1 MRPFQPFNRLSSHLL
16 SLLTQKVATYVN
28 PPITVVP
35 YLTAS
40 VVKQLTRPIVGQPFW
55 ALDSDFNKVFW
66 SDYPRHKR
74 RFCQSIPVSAE
85 LPMVNRYQVA
95 RAMADAVLDYIN
107 GLLPNLLVC
116 PQLQM
121 SFLPMCRYQ
130 LQHQLVNHEI
140 PGLYHWFRHYGE
152 VIATRKPSKRP
163 LYINHTT
170 VPTAYIKAFITQC
183 DLPEPTQAIV
193 HQSPNTP
200 GEIRKRIKG
209 LLKGKALAPVSPS
222 ETHGAMAIIASQH
235 YLHVLTPILHSLSQT
250 HALTLVLTDPSI
262 VIDSALLDRLR
273 LNNSVTVLQNDIKP
287 SDGDWRAAKSFLNQM
302 LNRIDSISNPNDRAL
317 ILNLL
322 DPLWVSIKNT
332 LSIET
337 LIQAYQPRLVLGCS
351 EYTMFSHIQTVLQPK
366 YGFKTLNVQHGN
378 MDPPYT
384 LDTVTFDSF
393 FVWNEQTRHIV
404 EQDGYHPMDSVHI
417 VGNPQWESLAND
429 YQHTKPS
436 PLYQDLLTW
445 KGADSL
451 IGAFAQYL
459 DVNHSE
465 ADRNAYLGALL
476 LYVKN
481 NPNVKLLIKP
491 HPSEKA
497 MASMQRY
504 IDSHNLGKRVR
515 LLSPNALSLWETLK
529 IIDIA
534 TSVFSTTL
542 IDALSL
548 KKPVVA
554 LDFYHLL
561 EEVHVDIHDLA
572 WVAHSADEAHEI
584 FTDLLADSPI
594 EKHLTRFDDHQ
605 EAWQELF
612 PTFNQPYTY
621 RLERQLAL
629 LLGLPLPPEP
639 LPEAILEPGP
649 EPDIQAED
657 DLAEDDAVASDNT
670 DDHETEADDG
680 RPEASDEPPVEIASE
695 ETVDDETP
703 IVSG

>member
-1 MRPFQPFNRLSSHLL
+1 MRPFQPLNRLTSHMM
-16 SLLTQKVATYVN
+16 SLLTQKVSSYVN
-28 PPITVVP
+28 PPITMVP

-40 VVKQLTRPIVGQPFW
+40 VVRQLTKPIIGQPFW
-55 ALDSDFNKVFW
+55 ALDSTLNKAFW
-66 SDYPRHKR
+66 SDYPRHTR
-74 RFCQSIPVSAE
+74 RFCKSIPVPTE

-95 RAMADAVLDYIN
+95 RAMADAILDYAN

-116 PQLQM
+116 PQLQL

-140 PGLYHWFRHYGE
+140 PALYHWFRHYSE
-152 VIATRKPSKRP
+152 MIATRKPSKRP

-170 VPTAYIKAFITQC
+170 VPTPYIKAFITQC
-183 DLPEPTQAIV
+183 DLPEPLQAIV

-200 GEIRKRIKG
+200 AEIHKRIKG
-209 LLKGKALAPVSPS
+209 LLKGQTLPTVTPGQVGG
-222 ETHGAMAIIASQH
+222 TMAIISSQH
-235 YLHVLTPILHSLSQT
+235 YLNVLTPILHSLSQT
-250 HALTLVLTDPSI
+250 QALTLVLTDPGI
-262 VIDSALLDRLR
+262 KIDSALLDRLR
-273 LNNSVTVLQNDIKP
+273 LNNEVTVVSNDLKP
-287 SDGDWRAAKSFLNQM
+287 MDTDWLAAKSFLKQL
-302 LNRIDSISNPNDRAL
+302 LNRVDSIPSPSDRAL

-332 LSIET
+332 LSFEV
-337 LIQAYQPRLVLGCS
+337 LMQGYRPKLVLGCS

-366 YGFKTLNVQHGN
+366 YSFKTLNVQHGN

-384 LDTVTFDSF
+384 LDTVSFDSF

-404 EQDGYHPMDSVHI
+404 EQDGFQPMENVHI
-417 VGNPQWESLAND
+417 VGNPQWEALAND
-429 YQHTKPS
+429 CKNTKPS

-445 KGADSL
+445 KGADSV

-465 ADRNAYLGALL
+465 ADRNTYLGTLL
-476 LYVKN
+476 HYVKN

-497 MASMQRY
+497 MAGIQRY
-504 IDSHNLGKRVR
+504 IESYNLGKRVR
-515 LLSPNALSLWETLK
+515 LLSPTALSLWETIK

-572 WVAHSADEAHEI
+572 WVAHSAEETYEI

-594 EKHLTRFDDHQ
+594 EKHLNRFDDHRD
-605 EAWQELF
+605 AWNELF
-612 PTFNQPYTY
+612 PNFSQPYTY
-621 RLERQLAL
+621 RIESQLAV
-629 LLGLPLPPEP
+629 LLGLPKPIEVIPEP
-639 LPEAILEPGP
+639 EPEPELEPDSDEAAPPDTPEADAENPP
-649 EPDIQAED
+649 PDTND
-657 DLAEDDAVASDNT
+657 DT
-670 DDHETEADDG
+670 
-680 RPEASDEPPVEIASE
+680 SE
-695 ETVDDETP
+695 ETADATELANEATAEAPATP
-703 IVSG
+703 AS